1 MATPKSGGS
10 GQLTQN
16 ETKSSFNP
24 RQPGRFPGD
33 YKITKCVLI
42 SPTRG
47 AQSPIDLQDGDKPDW
62 TEINFYEDIYSPTI
76 SGDITINDAVG
87 LMENV
92 PIVGEEIL
100 EISMST
106 AGATPRPI
114 ADPNNP
120 MVNPSDL
127 EKLIIN
133 RFRIYK
139 IDPPQQISENIRSIR
154 LYFVSDIQYTNM
166 MVRVQKHYLRIFQE
180 FE

>member
-1 MATPKSGGS
+1 MATPNSGGS
-10 GQLTQN
+10 GQLTQA

-42 SPTRG
+42 SPSRG
-47 AQSPIDLQDGDKPDW
+47 ADSPIDLQDADKPDW

-100 EISMST
+100 EI
-106 AGATPRPI
+106 
-114 ADPNNP
+114 
-120 MVNPSDL
+120 
-127 EKLIIN
+127 
-133 RFRIYK
+133 
-139 IDPPQQISENIRSIR
+139 
-154 LYFVSDIQYTNM
+154 
-166 MVRVQKHYLRIFQE
+166 
-180 FE
+180 

>member
-42 SPTRG
+42 YPTRG

-100 EISMST
+100 EISMS
-106 AGATPRPI
+106 
-114 ADPNNP
+114 
-120 MVNPSDL
+120 
-127 EKLIIN
+127 K
-133 RFRIYK
+133 
-139 IDPPQQISENIRSIR
+139 
-154 LYFVSDIQYTNM
+154 DITM
-166 MVRVQKHYLRIFQE
+166 TT
-180 FE
+180 